1 MGTVRARKEGGSV
14 IWLRVLQF
22 EGGFSFSFG
31 EPAVLPGLSFFRL
44 GGDLNMLGGWA
55 VVFAVLGGKSLSS
68 FCSSHFCRVFLE
80 IYVGFFFLFLEAAFE
95 GCGIR
100 LTIA

>member
-14 IWLRVLQF
+14 IWLRVLRF

-31 EPAVLPGLSFFRL
+31 EPAVRPGLSFSRL

-55 VVFAVLGGKSLSS
+55 VVFAVLGGESLSS
-68 FCSSHFCRVFLE
+68 FCSSHSAM
-80 IYVGFFFLFLEAAFE
+80 FFYRFMLASFSFFAGDF
-95 GCGIR
+95 
-100 LTIA
+100 